1 MDEERRTTLI
11 ERRLR
16 ALAGRRV
23 AWDSAALA
31 LFSIAMAGALLL
43 LVVSLFWSGWV
54 MALLLVPVGLLVWRM
69 AAQNRFWN
77 VAGLVEERFPEVRGR
92 LVAAVQLARWGRG
105 DKSVSPKRGT
115 VPQSRTGPCEGT
127 VPVLGREGY
136 SEEMIDAAVA
146 DVEKAFAPLP
156 LGQLVNRRRVLW
168 AFVSSAVMVVCLGV
182 LARVAP
188 ARVRVGISNAFARS
202 ADGIVFEVQPGD
214 TAVMP
219 GGTVVLRARVSP
231 AGVFRSV
238 RLVTRSSSNVHRPS
252 SVVALRGDTC
262 RIVLAAGHGFEYRF
276 RVLSQLSDPH
286 RVCVL
291 EPLSLERLVFTL
303 HPPAY
308 SGIADFRLSNVD
320 SRSPTEVA
328 ALRGTVV
335 SIEGEANREISEGWI
350 LLGGDTIPV
359 RLGALAGKSGT
370 VPRSSSSD
378 SLRDSPHFPG
388 LGQVASSV
396 FRAEFTIKGDATGA
410 IELADNEDK
419 VLQPAAEVRVRAI
432 ADEPP
437 FVKLFGPGRDV
448 DLPVSMRVLLGI
460 NSLDDYGLGELYL
473 HYGKD
478 SIDKRVRLKSL
489 AGRREDTTLY
499 AWDLS
504 DASLLPGEAMHYF
517 VSVTDNDVVSGPKAS
532 RTETF
537 LVRFPTMNEI
547 YNAAVR
553 QTERTE
559 SELGP
564 MQSEQAQLGEELSRL
579 SDEMKKSRELSWEEK
594 QALEKVLGGQE
605 GLMQQVSDLKQ
616 EVSDMMKELSQGMTL
631 DQQTM
636 ERMSQLQQLLSE
648 LLPRELQQSLAQLR
662 DKLEQQSPDVK
673 RALEKFELDQ
683 EKMKQ
688 AIDRALELLKKIMEE
703 QRLEAL
709 AKKSEELAK
718 AQEDLTEKL
727 GKEPS
732 ERSAQM
738 EQDLKEALDSLQ
750 KEMKDLAD
758 SMSDKEIG
766 DSLSDLAQQ
775 AEQEK
780 LSEMAQELANQ
791 MQSGKPSEAK
801 PKSGKLA
808 QSLRKMSQ
816 SLNSLSKKLKSK
828 RSSEVAQE
836 LGNAAQDLLMISD
849 EQEKLEQA
857 SSGMADLSQNA
868 AQEMG
873 LHEAARIVAESL
885 ASLSSRSMSVDPS
898 LGQELARVMA
908 EMERAAQ
915 GMVDNRA
922 GVAEPGMAQARQSL
936 NRTVQSL
943 LQAMAEAQQG
953 GGMSGGMENLMQQLS
968 QMTGDQMG
976 INAGTSGFPIPM
988 PGGLSAGQMAALG
1001 RILGKQRALREQLEQ
1016 MLQQMGGS
1024 QPGLTSSLE
1033 GLLDEM
1039 KAVEQDLSELNV
1051 SRELVQRQESI
1062 LSHLLDAQR
1071 SIRQQGFKEERQS
1084 ESGKEFQLLE
1094 RPRLPEDKGE
1104 RNRLLREELMRALK
1118 QGYPPEYEQMIRDYF
1133 QRLLN
1138 E

>member
-1 MDEERRTTLI
+1 MKRGEAI

-16 ALAGRRV
+16 ALKSQRV
-23 AWDSAALA
+23 AWDSVALV
-31 LFSIAMAGALLL
+31 LFSLAMAGALLL

-54 MALLLVPVGLLVWRM
+54 MAALLVPVGLLAWRLVR
-69 AAQNRFWN
+69 QNRFWN
-77 VAGLVEERFPEVRGR
+77 VARLVEESFPEVRGK
-92 LVAAVQLARWGRG
+92 LVAAVQLARWGGEKTDAIIAAKTG
-105 DKSVSPKRGT
+105 DSPSERPARGT
-115 VPQSRTGPCEGT
+115 VPVFAGDSDSLRYSPRFRPGT
-127 VPVLGREGY
+127 VPVLVREGY

-156 LGQLVNRRRVLW
+156 LGRLVNRRRVLW
-168 AFVSSAVMVVCLGV
+168 AFAALALMAVCFGA
-182 LARVAP
+182 LARVSP

-202 ADGIVFEVQPGD
+202 AEGVAFEVQPGD

-219 GGTVVLRARVSP
+219 GGSVVLRARVSP
-231 AGVFRSV
+231 SGVFRSV
-238 RLVTRSSSNVHRPS
+238 RLVRSGKERDTRVLRLSS
-252 SVVALRGDTC
+252 DTC
-262 RIVLAAGHGFEYRF
+262 RISLAAGHGFEYRF
-276 RVLSQLSDPH
+276 RVLGQSSDPH
-286 RVCVL
+286 RVRVL

-303 HPPAY
+303 RPPAY
-308 SGIADFRLSNVD
+308 SGLPEV
-320 SRSPTEVA
+320 RSSGLEVSG
-328 ALRGTVV
+328 LKGTVV
-335 SIEGEANREISEGWI
+335 GIEGEANRLMS
-350 LLGGDTIPV
+350 
-359 RLGALAGKSGT
+359 A
-370 VPRSSSSD
+370 
-378 SLRDSPHFPG
+378 
-388 LGQVASSV
+388 GQVVLGNDTLAITINPQDSSA
-396 FRAEFTIKGDATGA
+396 FEAEFTIKGDATGA

-419 VLQPAAEVRVRAI
+419 VLQPATEVRVRAI

-460 NSLDDYGLGELYL
+460 NSLDDFGLRGLYL
-473 HYGKD
+473 HYGED
-478 SIDKRVRLKSL
+478 SIDQRVRLKSL
-489 AGRREDTTLY
+489 SGRREDTTLY

-504 DASLLPGEAMHYF
+504 DANLLPGEAIQYY
-517 VSVTDNDVVSGPKAS
+517 VSVTDNDVVSGPKAG

-537 LVRFPTMNEI
+537 VVRFPTMTEI

-564 MQSEQAQLGEELSRL
+564 MKSEQAQLGEELRRL

-636 ERMSQLQQLLSE
+636 ERMNQLQQLLSE

-718 AQEDLTEKL
+718 AQQDLTDKL
-727 GKEPS
+727 GKEPA

-791 MQSGKPSEAK
+791 MRQGKPDAAK

-808 QSLRKMSQ
+808 QSLRKMSR

-828 RSSEVAQE
+828 RSSEVAKE

-857 SSGMADLSQNA
+857 AAGMADLSEHA
-868 AQEMG
+868 GQEMG

-885 ASLSSRSMSVDPS
+885 ASLSSRSMSVDPG
-898 LGQELARVMA
+898 LGQELAKAMVS
-908 EMERAAQ
+908 MEQAAQ
-915 GMVDNRA
+915 GMVDNRP
-922 GVAEPGMAQARQSL
+922 GVSQPSMGQARQSL
-936 NRTVQSL
+936 NRIVQAL
-943 LQAMAEAQQG
+943 LQAMDATKQG
-953 GGMSGGMENLMQQLS
+953 GGMSGGMEALMQQLS
-968 QMTGDQMG
+968 QMTCEQMG
-976 INAGTSGFPIPM
+976 VNAGTSGFPIPI
-988 PGGLSAGQMAALG
+988 PGGLSPGQIAALS

-1016 MLQQMGGS
+1016 MLQEMGGT

-1039 KAVEQDLSELNV
+1039 KAVERDLSELNV
-1051 SRELVQRQESI
+1051 SRELIQRQESI

-1071 SIRQQGFKEERQS
+1071 SIRQQGFKEERES
-1084 ESGKEFQLLE
+1084 ESGKGFELLQK
-1094 RPRLPEDKGE
+1094 PRLPEDKGE

-1118 QGYPPEYEQMIRDYF
+1118 QGYPAEYEQMIREYF
-1133 QRLLN
+1133 QRLLD
-1138 E
+1138 EK